1 MRNPRKQNLSKEEI
15 ILLIKTDKRFLN
27 ENFGVVNIG
36 LFGSYAKDRQTPES
50 DIDLLVEFIEPR
62 FDWLANLQF
71 YMENKFNKKIEI
83 VRKRKMTESRFQER
97 IEKEI
102 IYA

>member
-1 MRNPRKQNLSKEEI
+1 MKRLLFKDEI
-15 ILLIKTDKRFLN
+15 INTIKADKKFLK

-36 LFGSYAKDRQTPES
+36 LFGSYAKDRQTEES

-62 FDWLANLQF
+62 FDWIASLQG
-71 YMENKFNKKIEI
+71 YMEVKFNKKIEI
-83 VRKRKMTESRFQER
+83 VRKRNLTNSRFLQRVEQEV
-97 IEKEI
+97 